1 MILAAGRGER
11 MRPLTDHTPKPLL
24 VACGRPLIEHTIGR
38 LQAAGYRELVINLG
52 HLGGQ
57 IEAAL
62 GDGARLGVR
71 IRYSREPP
79 GALETA
85 GGIREA
91 LDWLG
96 PGPFL
101 VLNADIWCDHPLA
114 PPALAEE
121 VLAHLVLVAN
131 PEHNPEGDF
140 GLEGGWVTL
149 AGGPRYTFSGIGW
162 YRPGLFADLPRGR
175 RPLAP
180 VLREAIAAGQV
191 TGELHCGTWIDIGT
205 PERLE
210 ALNPGPEPGG
220 PCAGKKNPARP
231 G

>member
-24 VACGRPLIEHTIGR
+24 RVGGESLIEHGIRR

-52 HLGGQ
+52 HLGKQ
-57 IEAAL
+57 IETAL
-62 GDGARLGVR
+62 GDGSRLGVR
-71 IRYSREPP
+71 IHYSPEPP

-96 PGPFL
+96 EEPFL
-101 VLNADIWCDHPLA
+101 VVNADLWCDHPLI
-114 PPALAEE
+114 PPTWAREA
-121 VLAHLVLVAN
+121 LAHLVLVEN
-131 PEHNPEGDF
+131 PAHNPDGDF
-140 GLEGGWVTL
+140 GLDGTRVTL
-149 AGGPRYTFSGIGW
+149 DPARRWTFSGIGW
-162 YRPGLFADLPRGR
+162 YRRELFAELPRGH

-180 VLREAIAAGQV
+180 LLRDAIAARRV
-191 TGELHCGTWIDIGT
+191 TGELHHGTWIDVGT
-205 PERLE
+205 PERLRE
-210 ALNPGPEPGG
+210 LDASH
-220 PCAGKKNPARP
+220 KKNPAGP

>member
-24 VACGRPLIEHTIGR
+24 RVGGESLIEHGIRR

-52 HLGGQ
+52 HLGQQ
-57 IEAAL
+57 IETTL
-62 GDGARLGVR
+62 GDGSRLGVR
-71 IRYSREPP
+71 IRYSPEPP

-96 PGPFL
+96 EAPFL
-101 VLNADIWCDHPLA
+101 VVNADLWCDHPLTS
-114 PPALAEE
+114 PALARET
-121 VLAHLVLVAN
+121 LAHLVLVEN
-131 PEHNPEGDF
+131 PAHNPDGDF
-140 GLEGGWVTL
+140 GLDAGRVTL
-149 AGGPRYTFSGIGW
+149 EPGPRHTFSGIGW
-162 YRPGLFADLPRGR
+162 YRRELFADLPRGR

-180 VLREAIAAGQV
+180 LLRDAIAAHRV
-191 TGELHCGTWIDIGT
+191 TGELHNGVWIDVGT
-205 PERLE
+205 PERLRE
-210 ALNPGPEPGG
+210 LN
-220 PCAGKKNPARP
+220 ASHKKNPARP